1 MVVRP
6 HPLRGGGKA
15 RAVLKNVRTGCWP
28 PRLGGYYQLPNIA
41 FLRLGVCRGTP
52 SQFFPRRG
60 LSGGIRRCPP
70 PTDASS
76 LWPLPLPQAASSGPF
91 PSRLLSL
98 ASMSSTLAAYESF
111 LVKNVSTISSLES
124 TLRSITW
131 ILPGRF
137 RDAELASEAC

>member
-1 MVVRP
+1 MLCGREDIKCHDIAIYREARRLPRDAEVLSPQRLCGGAFDRDYAAHRALTP
-6 HPLRGGGKA
+6 ALPGCCLPLR
-15 RAVLKNVRTGCWP
+15 RPPAVP
-28 PRLGGYYQLPNIA
+28 FSP
-41 FLRLGVCRGTP
+41 
-52 SQFFPRRG
+52 
-60 LSGGIRRCPP
+60 GI
-70 PTDASS
+70 
-76 LWPLPLPQAASSGPF
+76 
-91 PSRLLSL
+91 LSL